1 MWQRIS
7 LYLRTTKR
15 LPVTIQPSHIIDL
28 QPHLFML
35 STLDSR
41 ICSSPQV
48 ISHTK
53 VLAIEVLNEIFL
65 KKKKKKNLN
74 NVIGFSPATR
84 GCPSCLTLIT
94 FTFVSVGSE
103 NIVTNSGVFRT
114 LSNIQNGGFS
124 RLISKKLRQKSLF
137 KFSFYFHFVFA
148 VVTFLP
154 CLLFYSSW
162 VGLFILKVFV
172 LTLFDIKVI

>member
-28 QPHLFML
+28 QPHLFIP

-41 ICSSPQV
+41 ICSSLQV

-65 KKKKKKNLN
+65 KNLN